1 MRRTVPL
8 VTLLAFAS
16 AFLPA
21 QSDPVPTDAAKTGTA
36 KTVTAPAPVYELT
49 VVGPAGWR
57 TRFAPTNVG
66 SLLES
71 ETGHAM
77 WQPVVAQLDALV
89 QGAFGDAAAYA
100 AARQRL
106 LDYAGEVHLLMW
118 FNKRGET
125 DPPEPPEGGLV
136 FGPDGKTDLDK
147 LAVELKLAMQLIPDL
162 RLEKA
167 TIGGAEREVFKGP
180 DVTVGVPARDGDR
193 VVLACSS
200 TDLAR
205 AEQRVRA
212 LAPPKPP
219 RPDAPALAL
228 RFDIAALFA
237 AMPEDR
243 ESLAM
248 RVVAFDA
255 LRTVELQLH
264 TAGPRIALDL
274 GATFSGPDRG
284 FLGCL
289 FPVAPGMSSMVGLLP
304 KGQKAWKVGHLDL
317 QQGYL
322 AIERMTALMDENPK
336 DEKGR
341 REAIDKARKKV
352 TEEMGLDPVADL
364 FPHLAT
370 DAMML
375 GSIEE
380 AADDKAGFLLALR
393 VRNDDAFRKA
403 LDTIARKG
411 KGFLNKM
418 SSTDHDGVAIDRYG
432 GMISGEMHLAVG
444 RGLCVLATGPDAEER
459 IGKLLDQQKAAMAA
473 PADGK
478 PPALTALPGF
488 EMLERFAPA
497 GCNGA
502 ASGELVPV
510 LRVVAKTLE
519 GIGRIAPI
527 GFPDAIADFD
537 DEAAAKLGTT
547 LAAHHLD
554 LVQTMTGSTA
564 DRWQLR
570 ILW

>member
-8 VTLLAFAS
+8 ATLLAS
-16 AFLPA
+16 ACMSLPA
-21 QSDPVPTDAAKTGTA
+21 QTDAAQTGAGKTA
-36 KTVTAPAPVYELT
+36 TAPAAAPVYELT

-57 TRFAPTNVG
+57 LRFAPTNVG

-77 WQPVVAQLDALV
+77 WQPVVAQLDAFV
-89 QGAFGDAAAYA
+89 QNAFGDTAAYA

-118 FNKRGET
+118 MDKNSEGRP
-125 DPPEPPEGGLV
+125 DQPDGGLV

-147 LAVELKLAMQLIPDL
+147 LAAELKTAMQLIPDL

-167 TIGGAEREVFKGP
+167 KVGGAERVVFKGP

-193 VVLACSS
+193 VTLACSG

-212 LAPPKPP
+212 LAPLKPP

-228 RFDIAALFA
+228 RFDVAALFA
-237 AMPEDR
+237 ALNEDR
-243 ESLAM
+243 ESTAM
-248 RVVAFDA
+248 RLAAFDA

-274 GATFSGPDRG
+274 GATFQGPDRG

-289 FPVAPGMSSMVGLLP
+289 FPVAPGLSSMLSLVP
-304 KGQKAWKVGHLDL
+304 KGKKAWKVGHLDL

-322 AIERMTALMDENPK
+322 AIERFAALMDGNPK
-336 DEKGR
+336 DAKEQK
-341 REAIDKARKKV
+341 EAIDKTHKKV
-352 TEEMGLDPVADL
+352 VEEMGLDPVADL
-364 FPHLAT
+364 FAHLGT

-403 LDTIARKG
+403 LDTVAKKG

-432 GMISGEMHLAVG
+432 GMISGEMQLAVG

-459 IGKLLDQQKAAMAA
+459 IGKLLDQQKAVSAS

-478 PPALTALPGF
+478 PPALAALPGF
-488 EMLERFAPA
+488 EKLDRFAPA

-502 ASGELVPV
+502 ACGELVPV

-537 DEAAAKLGTT
+537 DEAAAKLTTT

-564 DRWQLR
+564 DRWLLR